1 MGWQRG
7 SAAWVC
13 GVADGVGRQHGGELA
28 VVRGSW
34 ERAERERE
42 RARERGESWEF

>member
-34 ERAERERE
+34 ERAKRVE
-42 RARERGESWEF
+42 RERGESWEF